1 MQVTNFN
8 VKVDWQ
14 PLLKNSSAE
23 VLIIYILRPHT
34 TKLPMKKTLLLLSLL
49 ITSAAYTQAQI
60 TSETLSGLPLRN
72 IGPAVMSGRVVDL
85 AVNDNDPF
93 TYYIATAT
101 GGVWKTTNNGI
112 SIEPVFENETS
123 HSVGAVS
130 LHQKYTNIVWVGTG
144 ERANRQSSSWGDGIY
159 VSHDAGETWTNMGLK
174 DSHHIGRIALHPSDS
189 NTVYVAAMGHLWGPN
204 NERGLYKTTDGGKT
218 WDRII
223 YVNDDTGVVDVALD
237 PENPNIVYAATYQR
251 RRRPFGFDGGG
262 PGSGLHKSTDGG
274 KTWKELRT
282 GLPEGE
288 YGRIGI
294 SIFRADPNIV
304 YASVEQGYQY
314 NASTAYNERRAG
326 LYRSKDKGETWEFMS
341 DWNPRP
347 MYASQPLVD
356 PSDASR
362 IYMMNQYS
370 YSSDSGRTFR
380 PARQSLHGDDRIF
393 WVNPKDSR
401 HVMKGDDGGLGISY
415 DRGLTWLYIN
425 NLPVSQYYRISVD
438 MAKPYNVYGGL
449 QDNGSWVGPSETYR
463 NNGILNEDWMRL
475 GGGDGFLN
483 LPHQTDPDMVYTE
496 SQYLGLSRLN
506 MKNGQRQSIRPGDP
520 QGAIGARRNWDAWG
534 PGVEEP
540 ELGNAME
547 PANWDGPF
555 FLSYHDDNTIYA
567 GTEQLWKSND
577 GGASWESLGNLTT
590 RVNRRE
596 LTIMGQRADT
606 STHSLDD
613 GIPYYPTLTAIA
625 EDKFIQGHLYVGTD
639 DGLVQVSEDDGK
651 TWTNVTDKLAGLAAD
666 SWVNTFEVSSHTA
679 GTAYVAIN
687 NYRNN
692 DFNNYI
698 YRTTDGGKTW
708 ESVEGDLPANRVA
721 RTLREDPKNPNL
733 LYLGTELGLFVSFN
747 KGRKWVELKSNM
759 PTLPFND
766 MVIHPRDNDLV
777 LGTHGRGVWILDNI
791 SALQEVGDQWNQPFA
806 LFSIADAEM
815 IDRNIGGA
823 HTGDMYYQ
831 GENPPVAAMIDYY
844 VKDEADKDK
853 LKITIHD
860 TDGNELATLRTEAT
874 PGIHRTY
881 WNFRGP
887 DFKPQNQNPNNR
899 RGGGGGGFG
908 GFRGFGLGGTPIL
921 PGMYVAKL
929 TYEDKVIEQP
939 FRVKNDPRLDVSI
952 NVQKEWK
959 ENLLKIGALYELVV
973 DEMLPAQKMGWHLDK
988 LNSDKVEYN
997 EDAAKP
1003 IEEINRKYGEL
1014 LNRVRSLYFGAS
1026 SWIGP
1031 LSGDQKAQYDY
1042 FNAILPKL
1050 KQETNQVL
1058 KTDIPK
1064 LNRGLSRENRYTQD

>member
-1 MQVTNFN
+1 ME
-8 VKVDWQ
+8 
-14 PLLKNSSAE
+14 AA
-23 VLIIYILRPHT
+23 IIFILRAYST
-34 TKLPMKKTLLLLSLL
+34 QILMKKTLLLFSLIL
-49 ITSAAYTQAQI
+49 TTAAFGQTEI
-60 TSETLSGLPLRN
+60 TSEKLSGLRLRN
-72 IGPAVMSGRVVDL
+72 IGPAAMSGRVVDL
-85 AVNDNDPF
+85 AVNENDPF

-101 GGVWKTTNNGI
+101 GGVWKTTNNGVT
-112 SIEPVFENETS
+112 SEPVFENENT
-123 HSVGAVS
+123 HSVGAIA
-130 LHQKYTNIVWVGTG
+130 LHQKHTNILWVGTG

-159 VSHDAGETWTNMGLK
+159 KSHDEGKTWQHMGLK
-174 DSHHIGRIALHPSDS
+174 DSHHIGRIALHPTDT

-204 NERGLYKTTDGGKT
+204 NERGLYKTTDGGET
-218 WDRII
+218 WERII

-237 PENPNIVYAATYQR
+237 PQNPNIVYAATYQR
-251 RRRPFGFDGGG
+251 RRTPSGFDGGG

-282 GLPEGE
+282 GLPEGN

-304 YASVEQGYQY
+304 YASVEQGFQY

-370 YSSDSGRTFR
+370 YSSDSGKTFR

-393 WVNPKDSR
+393 WVNPKNSR

-415 DRGLTWLYIN
+415 DRGVTWLYIT
-425 NLPVSQYYRISVD
+425 NLPVSQYYRVAVD

-463 NNGILNEDWMRL
+463 TNGILNEDWKKL

-483 LPHQTDPDMVYTE
+483 LPHMTDEDIVYTE
-496 SQYLGLSRLN
+496 SQYLGLTKLN
-506 MKNGQRQSIRPGDP
+506 MKNGQSQSIRPGDP
-520 QGAIGARRNWDAWG
+520 TGHIGARRNWDAWG
-534 PGVEEP
+534 PGTPEP

-555 FLSYHDDNTIYA
+555 FLSYHDPNTIYS
-567 GTEQLWKSND
+567 GTEQLWKSTD
-577 GGASWESLGNLTT
+577 GGATWKSLGNLTT
-590 RVNRRE
+590 RVNRRD
-596 LTIMGQRADT
+596 LTIMGQKADT
-606 STHSLDD
+606 STASLDD
-613 GIPYYPTLTAIA
+613 GIPYWPTLTAVA
-625 EDKFIQGHLYVGTD
+625 EDRFIQGHLYVGTD

-651 TWTNVTDKLAGLAAD
+651 TWTNVTSKLPGLPAD

-692 DFNNYI
+692 DFNNYV
-698 YRTTDGGKTW
+698 YRTTNGGKTW
-708 ESVEGDLPANRVA
+708 ESVAGDLPADRVA
-721 RTLREDPKNPNL
+721 RTLREDPKNPNV

-747 KGRKWVELKSNM
+747 KGKNWVELKNNM

-766 MVIHPRDNDLV
+766 LVIHPRDNDLV
-777 LGTHGRGVWILDNI
+777 LATHGRGVWILDNI
-791 SALQEVGDQWNQPFA
+791 SALQEIGDQYHQRFA

-815 IDRNIGGA
+815 IDRNISGA
-823 HTGDMYYQ
+823 HTGDMYYR
-831 GENPPVAAMIDYY
+831 GENPAVGAMIDYY
-844 VKDEADKDK
+844 VREDVDADK
-853 LKITIHD
+853 LKLTIHD
-860 TDGNELATLRTEAT
+860 TDGNELATLRTDAKA
-874 PGIHRTY
+874 GIHRTY

-887 DFKPQNQNPNNR
+887 DFKPMNQNPDNNR
-899 RGGGGGGFG
+899 RG

-921 PGMYVAKL
+921 PGVYVARL
-929 TYEDKVIEQP
+929 TYEDKVIEQT
-939 FRVKNDPRLDVSI
+939 FKVKNDPRLEVNIDA
-952 NVQKEWK
+952 QRAWK
-959 ENLLKIGALYELVV
+959 ESLMGVGEVYEMVV

-988 LNSDKVEYN
+988 LNKEKVEYN
-997 EDAAKP
+997 EEAAEA
-1003 IEEINRKYGEL
+1003 IEDLNSKYSEL
-1014 LNRVRSLYFGAS
+1014 MSRVRSVYFEAS
-1026 SWIGP
+1026 GWIGP
-1031 LSGDQKAQYDY
+1031 LSGDQKAQLD
-1042 FNAILPKL
+1042 FFKTMLPKL
-1050 KQETNQVL
+1050 RQETNQVM
-1058 KTDIPK
+1058 KTAIPK
-1064 LNRGLSRENRYTQD
+1064 LNRGLSRANRYTAN